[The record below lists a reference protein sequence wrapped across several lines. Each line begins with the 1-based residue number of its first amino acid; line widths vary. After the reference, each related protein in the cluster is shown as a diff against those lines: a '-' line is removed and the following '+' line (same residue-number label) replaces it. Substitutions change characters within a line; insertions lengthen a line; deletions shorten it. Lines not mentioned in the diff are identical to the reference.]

1 MVLTRAE
8 VQRVALLARLQ
19 LQPDEEVRLTEQLA
33 KILQYVDKLAEVDTA
48 HVEPFTHVLHVTHIF
63 RDDLVRNSPNPDAIL
78 ANAPDRDATFF
89 RVPKIIE

>member
-8 VQRVALLARLQ
+8 VRRVALLARLQ